1 LPVSSAFWNGCR
13 NVGHRAARARRN
25 QGKSGHAVPVA
36 ELSRTSAIT
45 PWRRPAFLP
54 HRHSLASPQK
64 LTSGPNE
71 KLVAMGQLRTFR
83 ASVSHRA
90 RPIRPT
96 PAPVSICQQKVVRP
110 RCLVERARRSRSLV
124 ISAEFPH
131 CIIEIRRAFAES
143 AVKLGGDEAR
153 LALHESSVVLPAFCI
168 VVSSFRF
175 DWSCRCEF
183 VRPSPTDYATQ
194 MLGTA
199 TFWNRCGEATTED
212 G

>member
-1 LPVSSAFWNGCR
+1 MMARSSKAPSIGRIQMRKTNFPNHHFRLATRGR
-13 NVGHRAARARRN
+13 SIQMGH
-25 QGKSGHAVPVA
+25 
-36 ELSRTSAIT
+36 
-45 PWRRPAFLP
+45 
-54 HRHSLASPQK
+54 
-64 LTSGPNE
+64 
-71 KLVAMGQLRTFR
+71 LRTFR

>member
-1 LPVSSAFWNGCR
+1 MAGLGETGPRRPSPRRAYARPVLPSKRTHKGRSD
-13 NVGHRAARARRN
+13 RAAL
-25 QGKSGHAVPVA
+25 GH
-36 ELSRTSAIT
+36 
-45 PWRRPAFLP
+45 
-54 HRHSLASPQK
+54 
-64 LTSGPNE
+64 
-71 KLVAMGQLRTFR
+71 LRTFR

-96 PAPVSICQQKVVRP
+96 PAPISVCQQKVVRP

-168 VVSSFRF
+168 VVS
-175 DWSCRCEF
+175 
-183 VRPSPTDYATQ
+183 
-194 MLGTA
+194 
-199 TFWNRCGEATTED
+199 
-212 G
+212 